1 MGEVPDQNASQFTSY
16 ILFFYVSS
24 TTNEGLQNQPSDW
37 WSPSCGN
44 DILYYSCLSIVGAIH
59 RHTSDDLPHPVQDKL
74 PH

>member
-37 WSPSCGN
+37 WSPSWGN
-44 DILYYSCLSIVGAIH
+44 DIL
-59 RHTSDDLPHPVQDKL
+59 
-74 PH
+74 